1 MRRLTAF
8 GMAFILVIALFGCT
22 RTQKGGTLGAGAG
35 ALLGGL
41 IGKASGNTAAGTI
54 AGAAVGGAVGAHVGH
69 YMDEQAKEMDEALAN
84 AKVERV
90 DEGIV
95 VTMDSGILFDVN
107 KSDLRPAAKSELD
120 KLSTV
125 LLEKDKTNILVVGHT
140 DSDGSDEYNLK
151 LSEQRASSVRSY
163 LVAKGVTVDRMTMQG
178 KGEMDP
184 VAPNDSPEGKQL
196 NRRVEMIFT
205 ASDELIA
212 EAEAAEKG

>member
-1 MRRLTAF
+1 MRRLTTF
-8 GMAFILVIALFGCT
+8 GMAFILVMAMFGCT

-69 YMDEQAKEMDEALAN
+69 YMDEQAKEMDDALAN

-107 KSDLRPAAKSELD
+107 KSDLRPSAKSELD
-120 KLSTV
+120 KLSVV
-125 LLEKDKTNILVVGHT
+125 LMEKDKTNILVVGHT

-163 LVAKGVTVDRMTMQG
+163 LVAKGVTVDRMSMRG

-184 VAPNDSPEGKQL
+184 VAPNDTPEGKQL

-212 EAEAAEKG
+212 EAEAASKG

>member
-1 MRRLTAF
+1 MRRLTTL
-8 GMAFILVIALFGCT
+8 GMAFILVFALFGCT
-22 RTQKGGTLGAGAG
+22 RTQKGGTFGAGAG

-69 YMDEQAKEMDEALAN
+69 YMDEQAKEMDEALADAN
-84 AKVERV
+84 VERV
-90 DEGIV
+90 DEGII
-95 VTMDSGILFDVN
+95 VTMDSGILFAVN
-107 KSDLRPAAKSELD
+107 KSDLQADAKLELD
-120 KLSTV
+120 KLSVV
-125 LLEKDKTNILVVGHT
+125 LLEKDKTDILVVGHT

-163 LVAKGVTVDRMTMQG
+163 LVAKGVVVDRMTTSG

-184 VAPNDSPEGKQL
+184 VAPNDSSDGKQL

-205 ASDELIA
+205 ASDELIQ
-212 EAEAAEKG
+212 EAEAASKG

>member
-1 MRRLTAF
+1 MRKLTTF
-8 GMAFILVIALFGCT
+8 GMALILVFALFGCT

-54 AGAAVGGAVGAHVGH
+54 AGAAVGGAVGAHIGH

-84 AKVERV
+84 ATVERV

-107 KSDLRPAAKSELD
+107 KSDLRPDAKAELD

-125 LLEKDKTNILVVGHT
+125 LAEKDKTDILIVGHT

-163 LVAKGVTVDRMTMQG
+163 LVAKGITVDRMTMQG

-184 VAPNDSPEGKQL
+184 VAPNDTPANKQL

-205 ASDELIA
+205 ASDELVA
-212 EAEAAEKG
+212 EAEAAAKS